1 MAQTSSRVIEVSSP
15 VARSVWLEVLRADP
29 GATALQTPEYFDAVL
44 IATGGRDV
52 SRLYV
57 LGDGRRL
64 VLPLVRRRWSA
75 GLHLDASFPGGYG
88 HGGLLAE
95 GGLQTDD
102 VRTVAEDLRGHTMS
116 TRIGFAH
123 HTAPRCAIGP
133 VPGVVAMPRNVE
145 VIDLSV
151 GMDHLR
157 QRGFER
163 TVRQSLRKAER
174 AGVQVECGTGGE
186 LVSEF
191 YDLYLAWVE
200 RWIPRSGLPPLVARR
215 VALRQE
221 PKAKFEAVTRAMGDR
236 CRVFIARHEGRA
248 VASCV
253 NYVFGEHAIGWRSY
267 SLKELAAPVAANT
280 LVQVAGLQNA
290 ADSGCR
296 WFDLGQ
302 SGGVPELLKFKHS
315 LGARTREAIDLRIEP
330 AQVTALR
337 TAKNQVK
344 TGAIA
349 LAARRWS
356 KPAPAPEGEG
366 TAPGRHSSS
375 VRYPRLGESQR
386 SASASVQPL
395 RRA

>member
-1 MAQTSSRVIEVSSP
+1 
-15 VARSVWLEVLRADP
+15 
-29 GATALQTPEYFDAVL
+29 
-44 IATGGRDV
+44 
-52 SRLYV
+52 
-57 LGDGRRL
+57 
-64 VLPLVRRRWSA
+64 
-75 GLHLDASFPGGYG
+75 
-88 HGGLLAE
+88 
-95 GGLQTDD
+95 
-102 VRTVAEDLRGHTMS
+102 
-116 TRIGFAH
+116 
-123 HTAPRCAIGP
+123 
-133 VPGVVAMPRNVE
+133 VV
-145 VIDLSV
+145 DLSV

-157 QRGFER
+157 QRVFER

-191 YDLYLAWVE
+191 HDLYLAWVE

-248 VASCV
+248 VASCIT
-253 NYVFGEHAIGWRSY
+253 YVYGEHAIGWRSY

-280 LVQVAGLQNA
+280 FVQVAGLQDA

-330 AQVTALR
+330 APVTALR
-337 TAKNQVK
+337 TAKDQVK

-349 LAARRWS
+349 LASRRWS
-356 KPAPAPEGEG
+356 TPASAP
-366 TAPGRHSSS
+366 APGRHSSS

>member
-1 MAQTSSRVIEVSSP
+1 
-15 VARSVWLEVLRADP
+15 
-29 GATALQTPEYFDAVL
+29 
-44 IATGGRDV
+44 
-52 SRLYV
+52 
-57 LGDGRRL
+57 
-64 VLPLVRRRWSA
+64 
-75 GLHLDASFPGGYG
+75 
-88 HGGLLAE
+88 
-95 GGLQTDD
+95 
-102 VRTVAEDLRGHTMS
+102 
-116 TRIGFAH
+116 
-123 HTAPRCAIGP
+123 
-133 VPGVVAMPRNVE
+133 
-145 VIDLSV
+145 
-151 GMDHLR
+151 
-157 QRGFER
+157 
-163 TVRQSLRKAER
+163 
-174 AGVQVECGTGGE
+174 
-186 LVSEF
+186 
-191 YDLYLAWVE
+191 
-200 RWIPRSGLPPLVARR
+200 
-215 VALRQE
+215 
-221 PKAKFEAVTRAMGDR
+221 
-236 CRVFIARHEGRA
+236 
-248 VASCV
+248 
-253 NYVFGEHAIGWRSY
+253 
-267 SLKELAAPVAANT
+267 VAANT

-337 TAKNQVK
+337 TAKDQVK